1 MSYKM
6 TYMYIGHYLIA
17 FFSTAI
23 LLASVLAAQIQLAD
37 AGSKSPY
44 DSGYD
49 HGCDDAGISDPSD
62 RYINEPGKGPSFH
75 TNEFMQGYNAGYN
88 DCSSGGSGGA
98 SNTQTGMQE
107 ADDRTLTVQ
116 LRGANFGTQ
125 GVSVQV
131 YGPFEDEYRQT
142 INWQNEIDSKY
153 PETPSM
159 VEVLFNIPKGE
170 IPIGYHYNVCT
181 HKANILDATT
191 NYTCK
196 SFRHMYEHGEVV
208 NLSVPN

>member
-1 MSYKM
+1 LVASFS
-6 TYMYIGHYLIA
+6 TTLLIA
-17 FFSTAI
+17 A
-23 LLASVLAAQIQLAD
+23 VLAPQIQLAD

-49 HGCDDAGISDPSD
+49 HGCDDAGISDPSN
-62 RYINEPGKGPSFH
+62 RYINEPGKGPSSH

-88 DCSSGGSGGA
+88 ACSGDSSRSSGG
-98 SNTQTGMQE
+98 TQTGMQE
-107 ADDRTLTVQ
+107 EDDWTLTVR

-153 PETPSM
+153 PEMAST
-159 VEVLFNIPKGE
+159 VDVLFDIPKGE
-170 IPIGYHYNVCT
+170 IPIGYHYDVCT

-196 SFRHMYEHGEVV
+196 SFRHMYESGEVV
-208 NLSVPN
+208 TMSVPN